1 MQPPDNFTYL
11 IFVDH
16 ILHTPDKPFCYDAAC
31 ECHEDDVLIFQV
43 SLHVQDGLMTPD
55 EATDFVKG
63 KVYEHHPAATQ
74 PNPGL

>member
-16 ILHTPDKPFCYDAAC
+16 VLHTEDKPFCFDAAC
-31 ECHEDDVLIFQV
+31 ECHEDQVAIFLVLLF
-43 SLHVQDGLMTPD
+43 VQDGLMTPD

-63 KVYEHHPAATQ
+63 K
-74 PNPGL
+74 GI